1 MLPNEQIWKYLKTH
15 THPES
20 RAIDSNRI
28 RSRNRVMSDY
38 WPVGGKKKANPMWT
52 LVSSW
57 FCIFFICLP
66 LWKQI
71 SRDKWLG
78 HSWPWRCCEPWRWED
93 YSCMSHLIQS
103 LIQEMPGKHH
113 LFNLLQTVTFLV
125 CRGLAIELFGF
136 SGLPRNEV
144 GSGGMECLQVGSIF
158 HLRKMSLM
166 G

>member
-1 MLPNEQIWKYLKTH
+1 M
-15 THPES
+15 
-20 RAIDSNRI
+20 DS
-28 RSRNRVMSDY
+28 
-38 WPVGGKKKANPMWT
+38 T
-52 LVSSW
+52 FFL
-57 FCIFFICLP
+57 FLHFFICLP

-78 HSWPWRCCEPWRWED
+78 HSWLWRCCEPWRWED

-125 CRGLAIELFGF
+125 CRAWRLNSGF
-136 SGLPRNEV
+136 SGLPRNEF
-144 GSGGMECLQVGSIF
+144 GSVGMECLWAGSIF

-166 G
+166 GKYSPIAVSFNLVMYKVSISKPRNSSRESRKAGWLGR